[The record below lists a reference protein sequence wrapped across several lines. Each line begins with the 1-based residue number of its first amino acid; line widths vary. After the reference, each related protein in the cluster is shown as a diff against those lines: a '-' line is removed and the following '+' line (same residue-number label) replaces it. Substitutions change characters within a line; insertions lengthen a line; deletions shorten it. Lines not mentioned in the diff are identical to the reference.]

1 MRQITLTVA
10 SKDYNITLD
19 DDFADYF
26 EADIKKLLDDK
37 HQLAIKD
44 LLTAFV
50 KKCHE
55 NYEQKS
61 ELNSILGNID
71 KALTHD
77 KSI

>member
-26 EADIKKLLDDK
+26 EADITKLLDDK

-50 KKCHE
+50 RKCHE
-55 NYEQKS
+55 HYEQKS

>member
-50 KKCHE
+50 RKCYEH
-55 NYEQKS
+55 YEQKS

>member
-26 EADIKKLLDDK
+26 EADRKKLLDDK

-55 NYEQKS
+55 HYEQKS

>member
-19 DDFADYF
+19 DEFADYF
-26 EADIKKLLDDK
+26 EADIKQLLDDK

-61 ELNSILGNID
+61 ELSSILGNIN
-71 KALTHD
+71 KALTND